1 MHMIKHRLYK
11 ISPSTKNEQK
21 MNRKAR
27 GEKEKL
33 QTLKKGQTLKKYLQ
47 SKSKSNADIYDF
59 QLF

>member
-1 MHMIKHRLYK
+1 MIKHRLYK
-11 ISPSTKNEQK
+11 ILPSTKNEQ
-21 MNRKAR
+21 KAR

-33 QTLKKGQTLKKYLQ
+33 QTLTKGQTFKKYLQ